1 MPVNDLRYSSDHVWV
16 RLDDDGVATVGVT
29 DYAQA
34 ELGDVV
40 AVEAPEVES
49 DIVVNEEIGM
59 LEADDGNFE
68 LKAPT
73 SGNVIEVNEA
83 VLEKPELINESPLD
97 DGWIFRMRVDDDEAL
112 DDLMDEED
120 YADYLDSLS

>member
-1 MPVNDLRYSSDHVWV
+1 MNDLRYSSDHVWV
-16 RLDDDGVATVGVT
+16 RLDDDGMATVGIT

-34 ELGDVV
+34 ELGDVI
-40 AVEAPEVES
+40 AVEAPEVER

-59 LEADDGNFE
+59 LEADDGSFE

-73 SGNVIEVNEA
+73 SGSVGEVNET
-83 VLEKPELINESPLD
+83 VFDKPELINESPFD
-97 DGWIFRMRVDDDEAL
+97 DGWIFRMNIDNEEAL

-120 YADYLDSLS
+120 YADFLDSLS